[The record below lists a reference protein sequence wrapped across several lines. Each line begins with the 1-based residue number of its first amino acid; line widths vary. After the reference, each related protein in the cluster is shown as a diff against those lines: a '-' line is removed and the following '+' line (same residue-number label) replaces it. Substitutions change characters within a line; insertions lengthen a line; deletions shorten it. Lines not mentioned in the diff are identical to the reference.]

1 MGRSQTLPPRL
12 RKRPGRFLAKRLR
25 KAMSTIQSFTEEGHD
40 TGIDTFEEETPETTR
55 APEETKVPENVPSQN
70 HPGKSSPTTGKNSPT
85 TGKSSPNTGKNPQPE
100 KCTTEEKPQ
109 PVKYTSDEK
118 PRPVKGARD
127 EKPKHEIRKESSEK
141 RFSVFYLVSTIVSPP
156 LKTKHVKECLK
167 QYQKTV
173 DKAMKKSTDSSQ
185 HYKKA
190 QLVFSPRGVMITD
203 EQTQTPQAFYERA
216 TISGV
221 QSHPDGKCAFAFTTV
236 VSGNTKHKCHLFLQD
251 KDPIGAIIKE
261 IQTYIS

>member
-1 MGRSQTLPPRL
+1 MDVVRSQTLPPRL

-55 APEETKVPENVPSQN
+55 APEETKVPEKVPQPPGNVPQ
-70 HPGKSSPTTGKNSPT
+70 PPEKIPQLPEKV
-85 TGKSSPNTGKNPQPE
+85 PQPPE
-100 KCTTEEKPQ
+100 KIPQPKKCTTEEKPQ
-109 PVKYTSDEK
+109 PAKYTSDEK
-118 PRPVKGARD
+118 PRPVKCARD
-127 EKPKHEIRKESSEK
+127 EKPKPEIRKESSEK

-173 DKAMKKSTDSSQ
+173 DKAMKKSTDSGQ

-190 QLVFSPRGVMITD
+190 QLVFSPRGVMIKD

>member
-1 MGRSQTLPPRL
+1 
-12 RKRPGRFLAKRLR
+12 
-25 KAMSTIQSFTEEGHD
+25 MSTIQSFTEEGHD

-55 APEETKVPENVPSQN
+55 APEQTSVPEKVPQPQEKPNQPQKEVPQPPGNVPQPPEKIPQPPEKIS
-70 HPGKSSPTTGKNSPT
+70 
-85 TGKSSPNTGKNPQPE
+85 QPE
-100 KCTTEEKPQ
+100 KYITEEKPQ
-109 PVKYTSDEK
+109 PVKYTPDEK
-118 PRPVKGARD
+118 PRPVKCARD
-127 EKPKHEIRKESSEK
+127 EKPKPEIRKESSEK

-173 DKAMKKSTDSSQ
+173 DKAMKKSTDNGQ

-251 KDPIGAIIKE
+251 KDPIGAITKE